1 MFDDIEARMRSREGI
16 LGSSSFYSRE
26 RVAAIYSTSSLD
38 SLLEHKK
45 FLHDFIDTHE
55 KQAIAEW
62 NTERDSGVVLAT
74 YAAMCLHLTEQEL
87 ARRGARPPN
96 S

>member
-1 MFDDIEARMRSREGI
+1 MSDDIEASMRSREGI
-16 LGSSSFYSRE
+16 LGSSSFYTRE

-45 FLHDFIDTHE
+45 FLHEFIESHE
-55 KQAIAEW
+55 QQAIAEW
-62 NTERDSGVVLAT
+62 HTERDSGMVLAT

-87 ARRGARPPN
+87 ARRRPKPTN
-96 S
+96 P